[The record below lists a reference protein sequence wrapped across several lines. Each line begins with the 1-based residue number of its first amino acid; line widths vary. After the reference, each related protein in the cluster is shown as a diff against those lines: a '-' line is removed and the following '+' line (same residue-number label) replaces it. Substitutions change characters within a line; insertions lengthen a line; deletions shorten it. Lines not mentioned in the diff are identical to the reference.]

1 MTLRRTW
8 NKAPLALRGAA
19 ACATALAL
27 ALTCAP
33 VRAHAET
40 LEDLQNKAIEANR
53 VFEDAQTRAREA
65 EDGVRANEARIAQL
79 QGTLPERRDRAKA
92 AIRASYKLSQM
103 QGDLLLLLLSSED
116 FNS

>member
-19 ACATALAL
+19 TCATALAL

-33 VRAHAET
+33 GRAHAET

-53 VFEDAQTRAREA
+53 VF
-65 EDGVRANEARIAQL
+65 
-79 QGTLPERRDRAKA
+79 
-92 AIRASYKLSQM
+92 
-103 QGDLLLLLLSSED
+103 
-116 FNS
+116 